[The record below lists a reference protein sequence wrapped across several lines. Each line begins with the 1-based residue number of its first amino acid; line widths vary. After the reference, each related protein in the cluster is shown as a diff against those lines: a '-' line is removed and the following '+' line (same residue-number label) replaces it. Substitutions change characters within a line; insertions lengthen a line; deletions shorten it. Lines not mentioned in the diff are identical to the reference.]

1 MMHNHSYKI
10 GLRDKKV
17 IKLFTELGIS
27 KNTAKTLICISKN
40 GGCRSVDIEQN
51 TNQRQPA
58 VSEATQELLKKGWIT
73 QLDIRKKGKIKPIL
87 IYKLAYPIYDITMK
101 IEKEKFKEID
111 NIRKNLLEIKNLI
124 LTGT

>member
-1 MMHNHSYKI
+1 MIKNHSNKI
-10 GLRDKKV
+10 SLRDKKV
-17 IKLFTELGIS
+17 IKIFTELGIS

-58 VSEATQELLKKGWIT
+58 VSEATQELLKKGWVVK
-73 QLDIRKKGKIKPIL
+73 QDIRKKGNVKPIL
-87 IYKLAYPIYDITMK
+87 IYKLAYPIDEITTK

-111 NIRKNLLEIKNLI
+111 NIRKNLLAIKTLV
-124 LTGT
+124 LTGN